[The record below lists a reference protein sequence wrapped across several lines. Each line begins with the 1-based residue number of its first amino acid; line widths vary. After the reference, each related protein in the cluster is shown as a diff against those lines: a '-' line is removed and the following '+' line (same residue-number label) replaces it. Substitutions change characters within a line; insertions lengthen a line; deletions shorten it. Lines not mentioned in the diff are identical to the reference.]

1 VIHAEKWVWGVPE
14 LEYLGHK
21 ILAAGVLPLPSH
33 VAAIQEFP
41 RPTIIK
47 DLQAFLGIVNFY
59 RRFLPVGGQAPS

>member
-1 VIHAEKWVWGVPE
+1 MNGLIIHAKKCMWGAPE
-14 LEYLGHK
+14 LDYLGLE

-47 DLQAFLGIVNFY
+47 ELQTFLWIVNFY
-59 RRFLPVGGQAPS
+59 MRLLSSIT